1 MAGGQSLS
9 SSLSSSSGG
18 GAAGSSTAGLMA
30 APAAN
35 SAAANAAA
43 NSMYENFITIAE
55 IQNITGMMRDGQM
68 RMHTLWDALV
78 FAFECVMFARI
89 VAMRLTIRVCNV
101 SFSYRVQTSSER

>member
-1 MAGGQSLS
+1 
-9 SSLSSSSGG
+9 
-18 GAAGSSTAGLMA
+18 MA

-55 IQNITGMMRDGQM
+55 IQNITGMMRDGQT
-68 RMHTLWDALV
+68 RTHTLWNALV

-89 VAMRLTIRVCNV
+89 LAMRLTIVYLSCV
-101 SFSYRVQTSSER
+101 SFSYCVQTSFAR